1 MFLSLMVVLLVL
13 VLHVLVIV
21 PPLLQVLILDLVIV
35 GEKILKL
42 EIGDFSNLSLLCGI
56 DQAHG
61 FDVHAL
67 GSTLL
72 AKH

>member
-1 MFLSLMVVLLVL
+1 M
-13 VLHVLVIV
+13 
-21 PPLLQVLILDLVIV
+21 IV

-61 FDVHAL
+61 FDVHAF
-67 GSTLL
+67 GSTLP
-72 AKH
+72 ARHWQ